1 MGGGRQIIVFYR
13 HTSQVGYDYELT
25 CAMNIFP
32 PKKGGHALV
41 VPLFGLLSIPTV
53 TRQMCPIS
61 PYPAS
66 PPALVTDPDRESI
79 HPHS

>member
-1 MGGGRQIIVFYR
+1 MGGAKLSYFTDIWVK
-13 HTSQVGYDYELT
+13 SDNELT
-25 CAMNIFP
+25 CVVDIFP
-32 PKKGGHALV
+32 PKKGGHARV
-41 VPLFGLLSIPTV
+41 VRLFGLLSILTV